1 MSKVSVLITYHLSYP
16 TRRILRLRKAS
27 AQDAPLPRLML
38 PAPISLLLVAVVPTP
53 RDLEIARVLGW
64 YRIPLRRAP
73 KVVAV
78 DYLAFYQP
86 TGAFGARGGQIE
98 FVAPVKGHEL
108 TTRAELIRDEP
119 DHPHAREE
127 YYKLTLGPLAQL
139 PAPIPAGDW
148 KRITFFYT
156 TGELLTGAQTIN
168 DLVVPGEERKI
179 LWQAL
184 RERALN
190 AQLYRVDNLPEMP
203 LDPEILMLL
212 GFLNEKGIKEEES
225 AYE

>member
-1 MSKVSVLITYHLSYP
+1 
-16 TRRILRLRKAS
+16 
-27 AQDAPLPRLML
+27 ML
-38 PAPISLLLVAVVPTP
+38 PNSTSLLLVAVIPNP

-98 FVAPVKGHEL
+98 YVAPVTGHEL

-127 YYKLTLGPLAQL
+127 YYKLTLGPLVQL

-156 TGELLTGAQTIN
+156 TGEMLAQATTIN
-168 DLVVPGEERKI
+168 DLIVPGEERKI

-190 AQLYRVDNLPEMP
+190 AQLYHVDLPEIP
-203 LDPEILMLL
+203 LDPEILLLL
-212 GFLNEKGIKEEES
+212 GFLNEKGIREDAQ

>member
-1 MSKVSVLITYHLSYP
+1 
-16 TRRILRLRKAS
+16 
-27 AQDAPLPRLML
+27 ML
-38 PAPISLLLVAVVPTP
+38 PPPPSLLLVAVLPTP

-98 FVAPVKGHEL
+98 FAAPVRGHEL

-119 DHPHAREE
+119 NHPHAHEE
-127 YYKLTLGPLAQL
+127 YYKLSLGPLVQL
-139 PAPIPAGDW
+139 PRPIPAGDW

-156 TGELLTGAQTIN
+156 TGELLAQAETIN
-168 DLVVPGEERKI
+168 ALIVPGEERKL

-190 AQLYRVDNLPEMP
+190 AQLYRVNDLPELP
-203 LDPEILMLL
+203 LEPELLVLL
-212 GFLNEKGIKEEES
+212 GLLAEKGIKEAEET
-225 AYE
+225 YE

>member
-1 MSKVSVLITYHLSYP
+1 MPPSP
-16 TRRILRLRKAS
+16 T
-27 AQDAPLPRLML
+27 
-38 PAPISLLLVAVVPTP
+38 SLLLVAVLPTQ

-78 DYLAFYQP
+78 DFLAFYQP
-86 TGAFGARGGQIE
+86 TGTFGARGGQIE

-119 DHPHAREE
+119 NHPHAREE
-127 YYKLTLGPLAQL
+127 YYKLTLGPLQPL
-139 PAPIPAGDW
+139 PQPLPAGDW

-156 TGELLTGAQTIN
+156 TGDLLAQAETIH
-168 DLVVPGEERKI
+168 DLIVPGEERKI

-190 AQLYRVDNLPEMP
+190 SELYRVNDLPELP
-203 LDPEILMLL
+203 LEPELLLFLGLMA
-212 GFLNEKGIKEEES
+212 EKGFQEEGGR
-225 AYE
+225 

>member
-1 MSKVSVLITYHLSYP
+1 MKKRTK
-16 TRRILRLRKAS
+16 RIRLEMIPML
-27 AQDAPLPRLML
+27 PLPTDL
-38 PAPISLLLVAVVPTP
+38 ILVAILPSP

-78 DYLAFYQP
+78 DYVAFYQP
-86 TGAFGARGGQIE
+86 ASAFGARGGQIE
-98 FVAPVKGHEL
+98 LLAPVRGNEL

-127 YYKLTLGPLAQL
+127 YYKLSLGPLIHL
-139 PAPIPAGDW
+139 PHPIPAGDW

-156 TGELLTGAQTIN
+156 TGELFEQAQTIN
-168 DLVVPGEERKI
+168 DLVVPGEGRKI
-179 LWQAL
+179 LWQSL

-190 AQLYRVDNLPEMP
+190 SQLYQVNDLPELP
-203 LDPEILMLL
+203 LEPELLLLL
-212 GFLNEKGIKEEES
+212 GLMTEKGVKEQAE
-225 AYE
+225 AYD

>member
-1 MSKVSVLITYHLSYP
+1 LNKNQESKIEEHSFQSSILNSESMSYP
-16 TRRILRLRKAS
+16 E
-27 AQDAPLPRLML
+27 PN
-38 PAPISLLLVAVVPTP
+38 SLLLVAVIPSP

-86 TGAFGARGGQIE
+86 SGAFGARGGQIE
-98 FVAPVKGHEL
+98 FVAPVRGHEL
-108 TTRAELIRDEP
+108 TTRGDLIRDEP

-127 YYKLTLGPLAQL
+127 YYKLSLGPLDQL
-139 PAPIPAGDW
+139 PHPIPAGEW

-156 TGELLTGAQTIN
+156 TGELLEQAETIN
-168 DLVVPGEERKI
+168 DLVVPGEGRKV

-190 AQLYRVDNLPEMP
+190 AQQYQVDDLPEIP
-203 LDPEILMLL
+203 LEPERMMFLGLL
-212 GFLNEKGIKEEES
+212 RDS
-225 AYE
+225 P

>member
-1 MSKVSVLITYHLSYP
+1 MPS
-16 TRRILRLRKAS
+16 
-27 AQDAPLPRLML
+27 
-38 PAPISLLLVAVVPTP
+38 P

-73 KVVAV
+73 KVVAA

-86 TGAFGARGGQIE
+86 GSAFGRRGGQIE
-98 FVAPVKGHEL
+98 FVAPVRGHEL

-127 YYKLTLGPLAQL
+127 YYKLSLGPLEPL
-139 PAPIPAGDW
+139 PQPVPAGDW

-156 TGELLTGAQTIN
+156 TGELLAQAETVN
-168 DLVVPGEERKI
+168 DLIVPGEDRKM

-184 RERALN
+184 RERALT
-190 AQLYRVDNLPEMP
+190 AQLYRVDDLPELP
-203 LDPEILMLL
+203 LEPEILMLL
-212 GFLNEKGIKEEES
+212 GLLGETGVREEEEE
-225 AYE
+225 YE

>member
-1 MSKVSVLITYHLSYP
+1 MSIS
-16 TRRILRLRKAS
+16 RLNEKWGDFLCEGIIS
-27 AQDAPLPRLML
+27 KSFQKPDMIPSPN
-38 PAPISLLLVAVVPTP
+38 SLLLVAVIPSP

-98 FVAPVKGHEL
+98 FVAPVRGHEL

-127 YYKLTLGPLAQL
+127 YYKLSLGPLVQL
-139 PAPIPAGDW
+139 PHPLPAGDW
-148 KRITFFYT
+148 KRITFLYT
-156 TGELLTGAQTIN
+156 TGELLEQAGTIN
-168 DLVVPGEERKI
+168 DLVIPGEERKV

-184 RERALN
+184 RERAMN
-190 AQLYRVDNLPEMP
+190 AQLYRVDDLPELP
-203 LDPEILMLL
+203 LEPEILMLL
-212 GFLNEKGIKEEES
+212 MGGMDYK
-225 AYE
+225 A

>member
-1 MSKVSVLITYHLSYP
+1 MSLSLP
-16 TRRILRLRKAS
+16 T
-27 AQDAPLPRLML
+27 D
-38 PAPISLLLVAVVPTP
+38 LLLVAVIPSP

-86 TGAFGARGGQIE
+86 AGAFGKRGGQIE
-98 FVAPVKGHEL
+98 FIAPVRGHEL

-127 YYKLTLGPLAQL
+127 YYKLSLGPLVRL
-139 PAPIPAGDW
+139 PQPIPTGNW

-156 TGELLTGAQTIN
+156 TGELLEKAESIN
-168 DLVVPGEERKI
+168 DLVVPGEDRKV

-190 AQLYRVDNLPEMP
+190 AQQYKLEDLPELP
-203 LDPEILMLL
+203 LEPEILMLL
-212 GFLNEKGIKEEES
+212 GLMGEKGVREDAGE
-225 AYE
+225 YD